1 MGVWIMSVVG
11 VICLGLLLE
20 IVLPEG
26 QTAKYVKGAFSLLV
40 VFVIAAPLP
49 NLLGKDWKLNLD
61 GNSFEID
68 EEYINSTYAA
78 FSQNTGDDIEKYLLE
93 SGYVCDVKVKLKEG
107 TPAAYA
113 SIDVAVRNFKAQ
125 VADAVSE
132 NIRRLVAQKT
142 GCDMSIVHVAVVT

>member
-1 MGVWIMSVVG
+1 MGVWIMSIVG

-61 GNSFEID
+61 GYSFEID
-68 EEYINSTYAA
+68 EDYINSTYAA
-78 FSQNTGDDIEKYLLE
+78 FSQNSGDDLEKYLLE
-93 SGYVCDVKVKLKEG
+93 SGYVCDVEVKLKEG

-113 SIDVAVRNFKAQ
+113 QINVVVRNFKAQ
-125 VADAVSE
+125 VEDVVAE
-132 NIRRLVAQKT
+132 RIRNLIVEKT
-142 GCDMSIVHVAVVT
+142 GCDGNIVSVTVGR